1 MSWFGGGCRRIPGSP
16 EFRQKQG
23 DVEEPV
29 PLASTKNAYNQWVRR
44 VWAPARLVA
53 SKAPDA
59 PPALEQMTLY
69 DCRHTA
75 ISMALHSTLVVGHLG
90 MNLHPLAGWAGHDI
104 ETLQRYYR
112 HLVARYLN
120 KPPIDLGT
128 ECGRARVVVEGAPF
142 RDAAWT
148 SGQRSAQRR
157 RRARER
163 KGPMRTRANEC
174 PGPDSNRR
182 LPT

>member
-1 MSWFGGGCRRIPGSP
+1 MR
-16 EFRQKQG
+16 
-23 DVEEPV
+23 
-29 PLASTKNAYNQWVRR
+29 
-44 VWAPARLVA
+44 
-53 SKAPDA
+53 
-59 PPALEQMTLY
+59 LY

-75 ISMALHSTLVVGHLG
+75 ISMALHSTLVVGPLG

-112 HLVARYLN
+112 HLIARYLN
-120 KPPIDLGT
+120 KPPIDLGK
-128 ECGRARVVVEGAPF
+128 ECERARAVVEDVPF
-142 RDAAWT
+142 QEAEWT
-148 SGQRSAQRR
+148 SAQRPAQRR

-163 KGPMRTRANEC
+163 EGTPEAERLTGDEC